1 MDALL
6 ADLTP
11 AQRRA
16 VTTSAPAVC
25 ILAAAGSGKT
35 RVLTRRIAYRILTD
49 TADPA
54 HVLALTFT
62 RRAAGELDDR
72 LRTLG
77 VRHRLTAG
85 TFHAVAYTQ
94 LRRYWADRGQR
105 PAHLLDRKAGLL
117 ARLVGGRGEVAA
129 VPLPELAAE
138 IEWASARL
146 ISPDRYPAAADA
158 ARRRLPVAPEAIGAL
173 MARYHSEKIRR
184 GVIDFDDLLARCAD
198 ALAQDPAFAAAQRWR
213 WRHVF
218 VDEFQDLNPLQYR
231 LLMGWLG
238 SPKDVCVVGDP
249 NQAVYGWNGA
259 DCSLLTTLPDRW
271 PGLEIVRLDDNHRCS
286 PQVVAAAGRV
296 LGEPALR
303 SSRPDGVA
311 TAVRSFPDE
320 VAEARGV
327 AAEARQRR
335 ASGLGW
341 TQMAILVRTNAQ
353 IPAFE
358 SACRA
363 AQIPYRVAGAR
374 GLLDDP
380 DVQTV
385 LADLRRRR
393 TEPFAMVAAD
403 LARAPDPPDTTNAYG
418 AASPAHPGAR
428 PAGAPTRA
436 SETQPSDA
444 LDPAAAARQRETSS
458 PAAAAR
464 QTLSDLAGDYQRLE
478 TGPTVDGF
486 LSWLAPAT
494 SRDRVDSGGSGITIS
509 TFHRAKGLEWHAV
522 WVAGLEEGLVPIA
535 HADSPETV
543 AEERRLLYVAMTR
556 ASDELRCS
564 WATHRSFGE
573 RALPRNPSPWLRAVA
588 DVGPA
593 RISDWRQAISDQR
606 QQLARARRPGPRRL
620 EDEAD
625 PGVIDALRTWR
636 ANTARAAG
644 VPAHVVLHD
653 ATLAALAF
661 RRPTCD
667 EELLTVPGLG
677 ALKVSR
683 YGAALLDVLRST
695 EDPDLR
701 RRLGRS

>member
-35 RVLTRRIAYRILTD
+35 RVLTRRIAYRIVTD

-94 LRRYWADRGQR
+94 LRRYWADRDQR
-105 PAHLLDRKAGLL
+105 PPHLLDRKAGLL
-117 ARLVGGRGEVAA
+117 ARLVGGRGEVAT

-146 ISPDRYPAAADA
+146 ISPERYPAAAEA

-173 MARYHSEKIRR
+173 MARYHAEKIRR

-231 LLMGWLG
+231 LLVGWLG

-286 PQVVAAAGRV
+286 PQVVAAAARV

-311 TAVRSFPDE
+311 AAVRSFPDE

-327 AAEARQRR
+327 AAEARQQR
-335 ASGLGW
+335 ARGLGW

-380 DVQTV
+380 DVQAV

-403 LARAPDPPDTTNAYG
+403 LARLPDPPSATNPEG
-418 AASPAHPGAR
+418 AGSPAHPG
-428 PAGAPTRA
+428 
-436 SETQPSDA
+436 
-444 LDPAAAARQRETSS
+444 
-458 PAAAAR
+458 AAAR

-478 TGPTVDGF
+478 TSPTVDGF

-494 SRDRVDSGGSGITIS
+494 SRDRVDSGRSGITIS

-573 RALPRNPSPWLRAVA
+573 RPLPRNPSPWLRAVA

-593 RISDWRQAISDQR
+593 TIGDWRQAISDQR

-625 PGVIDALRTWR
+625 ACVIDTLRAWR

-653 ATLAALAF
+653 ATLAALAL

-667 EELLTVPGLG
+667 EELLAVPGLG

-683 YGAALLDVLRST
+683 YGATLLDVLRST

-701 RRLGRS
+701 RHLGRS